1 MSSFRSLTD
10 AVGFTTPAAPRT
22 PATQYPRTPV
32 EAKAQQEEGS
42 AALVVMLVDRSG
54 SMSSMGTEVVG
65 GCNAFLDKQRE
76 TDAQGEQKV
85 HLIAA
90 AFDDDYNIIRN
101 KPLAECAQFD
111 AAEIQPRGM
120 TALYDAITKVLDQAT
135 EVANGRARPF
145 EAVTVFILTDGLE
158 NSSKSTTKEQ
168 VTGRITKL
176 EKEFGWEFYF
186 AAANQDA
193 MRTGTSLGVKGAQCV
208 TFNSSAKGAC
218 EAAFRTTSSKVAA
231 VRSGDYASATYTQEE
246 MDECMTGVLQ

>member
-10 AVGFTTPAAPRT
+10 AVGFTTPPVPRT
-22 PATQYPRTPV
+22 PVTQYPRTPV
-32 EAKAQQEEGS
+32 GAKAQQEEDP

-76 TDAQGEQKV
+76 VDAQGAQKV

-90 AFDDDYNIIRN
+90 AFDDAYDIIRN
-101 KPLAECAQFD
+101 KLLAECAPFA

-120 TALYDAITKVLDQAT
+120 TALYDAIAKVLDQAI
-135 EVANGRARPF
+135 EVANGRVRPF
-145 EAVTVFILTDGLE
+145 EAVTVFILTDGQE
-158 NSSKSTTKEQ
+158 NSSQSATKEQ
-168 VTGRITKL
+168 VTQRITKL

-193 MRTGTSLGVKGAQCV
+193 MATGTSLGVKGTQCV
-208 TFNSSAKGAC
+208 TFNTQAKGAC
-218 EAAFRTTSSKVAA
+218 AAAFRNTSSKVAA
-231 VRSGDYASATYTQEE
+231 VRSGDLEAATYTQEE
-246 MDECMTGVLQ
+246 MDECMMGDAQ